1 MRKSLFKKVRAP
13 LKDLPRYIPERLHR
27 AVHYFVTI
35 SWNSQLFL
43 QYSFIGLLSIRNS
56 WDNNLWNTIW
66 HQIQDYTQ
74 HHIQHHIRK
83 YKNNSILVPFWAI
96 IDHKNVF
103 TQDTLHTSFISQKNL
118 RSPSQTLLQTS
129 TFYCIFNSFRS
140 G

>member
-1 MRKSLFKKVRAP
+1 MPLFQA
-13 LKDLPRYIPERLHR
+13 
-27 AVHYFVTI
+27 
-35 SWNSQLFL
+35 NSYYFL
-43 QYSFIGLLSIRNS
+43 QDHNRCTRGRCAWLCKFFYYWHWANC
-56 WDNNLWNTIW
+56 WWNTIY
-66 HQIQDYTQ
+66 HQIQHYIQ

-129 TFYCIFNSFRS
+129 TFYCIFNSFCS
-140 G
+140 GWGVLCFKQTLNS